1 MKKRKNRPRFSPRG
15 RQTSVRVV
23 GERRAVGNDRGTAS
37 SSERLKAGLRPAGDA
52 LGGAEVFMSF
62 SSPESAFMYV
72 SSVPSRTV
80 VPLRLLP
87 VRYFESPRT
96 MSRSWFSRYGAV
108 SVIFCFFLLSLLS
121 VCSSTMPPHAQS
133 TLPLES
139 ST

>member
-1 MKKRKNRPRFSPRG
+1 
-15 RQTSVRVV
+15 
-23 GERRAVGNDRGTAS
+23 
-37 SSERLKAGLRPAGDA
+37 
-52 LGGAEVFMSF
+52 
-62 SSPESAFMYV
+62 MYV

-96 MSRSWFSRYGAV
+96 MSSSRFSRYGAV
-108 SVIFCFFLLSLLS
+108 SVIFCFFLFLLSLLS
-121 VCSSTMPPHAQS
+121 VWSSTMPPQAQS

>member
-1 MKKRKNRPRFSPRG
+1 
-15 RQTSVRVV
+15 
-23 GERRAVGNDRGTAS
+23 
-37 SSERLKAGLRPAGDA
+37 
-52 LGGAEVFMSF
+52 
-62 SSPESAFMYV
+62 MYV

-96 MSRSWFSRYGAV
+96 MSRSRFSRYGAV
-108 SVIFCFFLLSLLS
+108 SVIFCFFLLFLLSLLS
-121 VCSSTMPPHAQS
+121 VCSSTMPPQAQS

>member
-1 MKKRKNRPRFSPRG
+1 
-15 RQTSVRVV
+15 
-23 GERRAVGNDRGTAS
+23 
-37 SSERLKAGLRPAGDA
+37 
-52 LGGAEVFMSF
+52 
-62 SSPESAFMYV
+62 MYV

-96 MSRSWFSRYGAV
+96 MSRSRFSRYGAV

-121 VCSSTMPPHAQS
+121 VWSSTMPPQAQS

>member
-23 GERRAVGNDRGTAS
+23 GERCAVGNDRGAAS
-37 SSERLKAGLRPAGDA
+37 GGERLKAGLRPAGDA

-62 SSPESAFMYV
+62 SSLESAFMYV

-96 MSRSWFSRYGAV
+96 MSRSRFSRYGAV

-121 VCSSTMPPHAQS
+121 V
-133 TLPLES
+133 
-139 ST
+139 